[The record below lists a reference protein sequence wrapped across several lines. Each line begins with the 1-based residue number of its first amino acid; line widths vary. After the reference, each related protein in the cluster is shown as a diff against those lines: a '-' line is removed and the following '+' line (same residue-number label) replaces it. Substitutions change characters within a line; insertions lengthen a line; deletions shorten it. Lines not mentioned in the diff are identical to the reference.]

1 MTQKMLKSLLAVALF
16 PCIAFGMFSLYKNQQ
31 EMHELVS
38 SLRREI
44 ALKDAAP
51 KTEVKVIERVTAQQP
66 WGQVQE
72 GTSDTVVHIIAQ
84 RTDVNILRPYETP
97 NQGGGSGTGFL
108 ISQTGEIITNHH
120 VVNQAQAV
128 WIRIPTLGKMIIDV
142 DVVGT
147 CPERDLALLKIKD
160 EYLALIK
167 QALGDVPYLELG
179 DSDHI
184 RRSDEVLALG
194 YPLGQNSLKS
204 TSGVVSG
211 RENMGGQHL
220 IQISAALN
228 PGNSGGPVVDLG
240 AKVIGIAC
248 SGITSAQNVGY
259 IIPVNELKMILDELR
274 TGGLLRRPFLGVLFN
289 NGSKQ
294 LAQYLG
300 NPEPCGCYVVDV
312 YKGSPLSKAGVQ
324 AGDMI
329 YEINGHP
336 IDAYGDLNVSW
347 SEDKVSVIDYVGRL
361 EIGQQIDIVLYRKGT
376 KKTLRF
382 KFDFSELLPV
392 HKMFPGYDDV
402 QYEIFGGMLVQ
413 PLRLNHV
420 AALINNAPSLAQYL
434 EFENQTKDALIITH
448 VVPNSATQRLEVL
461 REGSVISEINGAT
474 IGTLD
479 EFRKAIHDGMK
490 KDFITFK
497 TTDGVFFV
505 LSPEE
510 VVKDEKKLSGIY
522 KYPLS
527 GFVEEII
534 ENFESN
540 KKDS

>member
-1 MTQKMLKSLLAVALF
+1 MTKKMLKTLIFIILF
-16 PCIAFGMFSLYKNQQ
+16 PCIAFGMFTLYKNQQ
-31 EMHELVS
+31 EMHEIVS
-38 SLRREI
+38 AMRREK
-44 ALKDAAP
+44 ALQESC
-51 KTEVKVIERVTAQQP
+51 KTEVKIIERVTAQQP

-72 GTSDTVVHIIAQ
+72 GTSDTVVRIIAQ
-84 RTDVNILRPYETP
+84 RIESNILRPYETP
-97 NQGGGSGTGFL
+97 NQGGSSGTGFL
-108 ISQTGEIITNHH
+108 ISATGEIITNHH
-120 VVNQAQAV
+120 VVNEAQAV
-128 WIRIPTLGKMIIDV
+128 WIRIPSMGKMIIDV

-147 CPERDLALLKIKD
+147 CPERDLALLKIRD
-160 EYLALIK
+160 EDLAQIK
-167 QALGDVPYLELG
+167 QALGEIPFLELG
-179 DSDHI
+179 NSDFI
-184 RRSDEVLALG
+184 KRSDEVLALG

-220 IQISAALN
+220 IQISAPIN
-228 PGNSGGPVVDLG
+228 PGNSGGPVVDIG

-248 SGITSAQNVGY
+248 ANIPSAQNVGY

-274 TGGLLRRPFLGVLFN
+274 AGGLLRRPFLGVLFN

-336 IDAYGDLNVSW
+336 IDAYGDLNVTW
-347 SEDKVSVIDYVGRL
+347 NEDKVSVIDYVGRL
-361 EIGQQIDIVLYRKGT
+361 EIGQPIDIVLYRNGT
-376 KKTLRF
+376 KKVVHF

-392 HKMFPGYDDV
+392 HKMFPGYDAIA
-402 QYEIFGGMLVQ
+402 YEIFGGMLVQ

-420 AALINNAPSLAQYL
+420 AALINHSPSLAQFL

-461 REGSVISEINGAT
+461 REGSVISEINGKPV
-474 IGTLD
+474 GTLD
-479 EFRKAIHDGMK
+479 QFRVAVSEGMK
-490 KDFITFK
+490 KNFITFK

-505 LSPEE
+505 LSPDE
-510 VVKDEKKLSGIY
+510 VVKDEQKSSKVY

-527 GFVEEII
+527 DFMQKLIDDYI
-534 ENFESN
+534 LTH
-540 KKDS
+540 KK

>member
-1 MTQKMLKSLLAVALF
+1 MTQKMLKAFIVIALF
-16 PCIAFGMFSLYKNQQ
+16 PCLAVGMFTLYKNQK
-31 EMHELVS
+31 EMYEVIS
-38 SLRREI
+38 SMRREI
-44 ALKDAAP
+44 AMQQSA

-72 GTSDTVVHIIAQ
+72 KTKDTVVHIIAQ
-84 RTDVNILRPYETP
+84 RTDSNILRPYETP

-108 ISQTGEIITNHH
+108 ISDKGEIITNHH

-128 WIRIPTLGKMIIDV
+128 WIRIPSMGKMIIDV
-142 DVVGT
+142 DVVGS
-147 CPERDLALLKIKD
+147 CPERDLALLQIRADDLEKIK
-160 EYLALIK
+160 
-167 QALGDVPYLELG
+167 QFLGDLPFLEFG
-179 DSDHI
+179 DSDFVK
-184 RRSDEVLALG
+184 RSDEVMALG

-220 IQISAALN
+220 IQISAAIN
-228 PGNSGGPVVDLG
+228 PGNSGGPVVNLG
-240 AKVIGIAC
+240 AEVVGIAC
-248 SGITSAQNVGY
+248 ANIPSAQNVGY

-289 NGSKQ
+289 NGSDQ
-294 LAQYLG
+294 LATYLG
-300 NPEPCGCYVVDV
+300 NPKPCGCYVVDV

-324 AGDMI
+324 GGDMI

-361 EIGQQIDIVLYRKGT
+361 EIGQSIDIILYRNGQ
-376 KKTLRF
+376 KKALNF
-382 KFDFSELLPV
+382 KFGFSEMLPV
-392 HKMFPGYDDV
+392 HKIFPGYDDIK
-402 QYEIFGGMLVQ
+402 YEIFGGMLIQ

-420 AALINNAPSLAQYL
+420 AALINNAPSLAQFL

-448 VVPNSATQRLEVL
+448 VVPNSTTQRLEVL
-461 REGSVISEINGAT
+461 REGSIVSEVNGELV
-474 IGTLD
+474 GTLD
-479 EFRKAIHDGMK
+479 QFRAAISKGIH

-505 LSPEE
+505 LSPDE
-510 VVKDEKKLSGIY
+510 VIKDEQKLLAIH

-527 GFVEEII
+527 DFMKKLIDDYNSE
-534 ENFESN
+534 N
-540 KKDS
+540 KK